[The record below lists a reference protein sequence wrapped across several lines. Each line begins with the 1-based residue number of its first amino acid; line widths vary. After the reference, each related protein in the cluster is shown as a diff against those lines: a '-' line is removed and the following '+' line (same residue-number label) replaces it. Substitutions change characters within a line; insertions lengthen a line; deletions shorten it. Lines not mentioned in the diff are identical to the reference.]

1 MKQTFSLMILNV
13 CCSPTQ
19 KIQPKGKG
27 SWWTAILSV
36 TIGTYGSSASILS
49 DPGVKVPS
57 SGSKSCLGQP
67 TENVHGL
74 GDRWPRRMT
83 SYFLRYNPDL
93 IPQGISQ
100 SPLSKVI
107 RKTVQHLETASSLS
121 FKQLRKIA
129 ASVLSRETGERLV
142 IREEPISS
150 QTQTTGSCILQEA
163 YLERA

>member
-19 KIQPKGKG
+19 KLQPNGKG
-27 SWWTAILSV
+27 ELMNSCPHSV
-36 TIGTYGSSASILS
+36 TCRSSASILS
-49 DPGVKVPS
+49 DLGVKVPS

-74 GDRWPRRMT
+74 GDRWPRRRT
-83 SYFLRYNPDL
+83 SDFLRNNPDL
-93 IPQGISQ
+93 IPQ

-107 RKTVQHLETASSLS
+107 RKTVRPWETASSLS

-129 ASVLSRETGERLV
+129 ASVPSRETGERLV
-142 IREEPISS
+142 TRGEPVSS